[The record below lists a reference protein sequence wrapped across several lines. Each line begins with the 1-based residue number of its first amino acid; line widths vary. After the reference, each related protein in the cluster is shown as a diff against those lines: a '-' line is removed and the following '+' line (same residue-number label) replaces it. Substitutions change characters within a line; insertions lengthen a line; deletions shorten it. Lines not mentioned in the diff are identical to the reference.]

1 MNNMS
6 AAPNP
11 TDCER
16 ERLGRMGANDERGKG
31 VLVISVGKILENLL
45 DLQNLDSHIA
55 DLKRVG
61 EISLDPKSKQEELRR
76 VVFREQE
83 KIKSLE
89 DLRLDRN
96 QTKSALEI
104 CRLRVLNA
112 DASSKEINQL
122 KTLERDLELKENSSA
137 RYFAALQAQ
146 LSEIQS
152 ERTNLENS
160 IGSASGIKREKE
172 RTTEA
177 KIREIE
183 SLKNQVIS
191 KIPNI
196 YVVLYMRLIQARR
209 GVAISR
215 IQGNAC
221 GACHM
226 TLPPQFIIQLS
237 KSLSIEKCPSCHR
250 MLAPHQLEKEG
261 N

>member
-96 QTKSALEI
+96 QNLCCALH
-104 CRLRVLNA
+104 
-112 DASSKEINQL
+112 
-122 KTLERDLELKENSSA
+122 
-137 RYFAALQAQ
+137 AAH
-146 LSEIQS
+146 
-152 ERTNLENS
+152 
-160 IGSASGIKREKE
+160 SG
-172 RTTEA
+172 TTGGCNF
-177 KIREIE
+177 KD
-183 SLKNQVIS
+183 
-191 KIPNI
+191 
-196 YVVLYMRLIQARR
+196 
-209 GVAISR
+209 SR
-215 IQGNAC
+215 
-221 GACHM
+221 
-226 TLPPQFIIQLS
+226 
-237 KSLSIEKCPSCHR
+237 
-250 MLAPHQLEKEG
+250 
-261 N
+261 